1 MGIGRMKAVDDV
13 PAVRAWRMKRDWC
26 AACGRAFNEFHNPTV
41 HHIIGGRGGRS
52 DEPCNLLALCWEPCH
67 MLAEGLDIPD
77 PRDKFN
83 VLVSS
88 GESRSRLLPK
98 ITLAVAIAMK
108 ARSDPD
114 EVDLDRLAELNGKP
128 LPDATEIP
136 AFFNALFLHNRPE
149 FR

>member
-1 MGIGRMKAVDDV
+1 MRRKAVDDV

-26 AACGRAFNEFHNPTV
+26 AACGRTFNEYHAATA
-41 HHIIGGRGGRS
+41 HHILGGRAGRS
-52 DEPCNLLALCWEPCH
+52 DEPCNLLALCWSPCH
-67 MLAEGLDIPD
+67 QLAEQENI
-77 PRDKFN
+77 R
-83 VLVSS
+83 VSDV
-88 GESRSRLLPK
+88 GYGPPGATYLPK

-108 ARSDPD
+108 RRADPD
-114 EVDLDRLAELNGKP
+114 EVDLKRLAELNGKP